1 MVPNV
6 PFWLWSANVEFGG
19 GGVTSTILSKAGIP
33 APRWVSNLAGK
44 SASTHTLTP
53 TVQVVGQGELVGFR
67 GPTDV
72 YGYPQTAF
80 GAISPASFI
89 GNITS
94 TVSTTNGVDTIS
106 MAALGNYPSSNIE
119 ITIHGLGTGTGQ
131 VLKGGTANFSAM
143 VTIPG
148 AFNYLKTEALA
159 GRTVGISF
167 RVV

>member
-6 PFWLWSANVEFGG
+6 PFWLSQANTEFGG

-33 APRWVSNLAGK
+33 APQWVSNLAGK
-44 SASTHTLTP
+44 SASTHVLTP
-53 TVQVVGQGELVGFR
+53 RVQVQGQGELVGFR

-72 YGYPQTAF
+72 YGYPQTTF
-80 GAISPASFI
+80 GSISPASFI
-89 GNITS
+89 GTITS

-106 MAALGNYPSSNIE
+106 MAALGNYPSSNME
-119 ITIHGLGTGTGQ
+119 ITIHGLGKGTGQ
-131 VLKGGTANFSAM
+131 VLKGGTANFSVM

-148 AFNYLKTEALA
+148 AFNYLKAEALA